1 MSKLDLTNK
10 VSPCCGKRIE
20 EYTID
25 SLYQGEITYYKCS
38 YCGGEFTKTEILRAN
53 VESEEKIKFPFK
65 SMEDYYKSGCSK
77 CKELEKENVKLKVA
91 LKILLEQY

>member
-10 VSPCCGKRIE
+10 VSPCCKKEIKYHEICPDSHLGFSY
-20 EYTID
+20 YT
-25 SLYQGEITYYKCS
+25 CS
-38 YCGGEFTKTEILRAN
+38 YCEGELSRTQILRAN
-53 VESEEKIKFPFK
+53 KDSEEKIKFPFK

-91 LKILLEQY
+91 LKALLGQD